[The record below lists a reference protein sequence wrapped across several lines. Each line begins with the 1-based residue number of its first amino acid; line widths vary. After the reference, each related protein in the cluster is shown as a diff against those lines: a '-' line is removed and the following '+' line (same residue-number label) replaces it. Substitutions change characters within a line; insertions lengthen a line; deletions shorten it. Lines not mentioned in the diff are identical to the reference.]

1 MTLKSPRTNT
11 RKKIFTVDETDFQ
24 IKIELKTLHFNFT
37 ESFAK
42 ELAAFAEI
50 HRNDDRKVFKSAWN
64 DWMETASITKLVS
77 AEVEIQKTR
86 GFSGDV
92 LDKMFKSAR
101 YYFRKKPTTPPA
113 KTQRKQY
120 ISLCPQFLAQ
130 IDKHALEIIKA
141 NTTNND
147 SGKCSANISPARAY
161 TDFCDTNQDVIYE
174 QIEHLVELLEYLDI
188 CEKMKKTYKNR
199 FHLMK
204 VTVENMCV

>member
-1 MTLKSPRTNT
+1 MTLKSPRTNN
-11 RKKIFTVDETDFQ
+11 RKKIFNVEESDVQ
-24 IKIELKTLHFNFT
+24 SKIELKTLHFNFT

-42 ELAAFAEI
+42 ELAHFAEI
-50 HRNDDRKVFKSAWN
+50 HRNDDRKVFKSSWN
-64 DWMETASITKLVS
+64 DWIKTTSITELVS
-77 AEVEIQKTR
+77 AEVEIQRQR

-130 IDKHALEIIKA
+130 IDKHSLEIIKT
-141 NTTNND
+141 NTINHD
-147 SGKCSANISPARAY
+147 SGKCLANISPARAY

-174 QIEHLVELLEYLDI
+174 QIEHLVELLEYVDI

-204 VTVENMCV
+204 ITVENMSV